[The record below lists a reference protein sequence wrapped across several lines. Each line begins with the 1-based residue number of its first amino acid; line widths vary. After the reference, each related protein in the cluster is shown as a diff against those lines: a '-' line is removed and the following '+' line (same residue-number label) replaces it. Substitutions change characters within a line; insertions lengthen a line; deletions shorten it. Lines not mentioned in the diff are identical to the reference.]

1 VGKKVS
7 EEIGIGGLLLLGLL
21 GGIIL
26 GGLLAIAAIPGAV
39 LWFFLH
45 PVTFWQKLGWLI
57 VSLIAF
63 IVVLG
68 LELLAFKKWTG

>member
-1 VGKKVS
+1 MS

-45 PVTFWQKLGWLI
+45 PVTFWEKLVWLI

-63 IVVLG
+63 IVVFG
-68 LELLAFKKWTG
+68 LELLALAEKVRG

>member
-1 VGKKVS
+1 VS
-7 EEIGIGGLLLLGLL
+7 KEIGIGGLLLLGLL

-26 GGLLAIAAIPGAV
+26 GGLLAIAAIPGVV

-45 PVTFWQKLGWLI
+45 PVTFWEKLGWLMA
-57 VSLIAF
+57 SLMAF

-68 LELLAFKKWTG
+68 LELLALAERAN

>member
-1 VGKKVS
+1 MP

-26 GGLLAIAAIPGAV
+26 GGLLAIAATPGVV

-45 PVTFWQKLGWLI
+45 PATFWEKFAWLA
-57 VSLIAF
+57 VSLIAYF
-63 IVVLG
+63 MLLG
-68 LELLAFKKWTG
+68 QVMLYLAKRALEEDD

>member
-1 VGKKVS
+1 MKEVS

-26 GGLLAIAAIPGAV
+26 GELLAIAAIPGAV

-45 PVTFWQKLGWLI
+45 PVTFWEKLGWLI
-57 VSLIAF
+57 VSLITF
-63 IVVLG
+63 IVVLV
-68 LELLAFKKWTG
+68 LELGVLTLAE

>member
-1 VGKKVS
+1 MP

-26 GGLLAIAAIPGAV
+26 GGLLAIAATPGVV

-45 PVTFWQKLGWLI
+45 PATFWEKLGWLM
-57 VSLIAF
+57 VSLMAF

-68 LELLAFKKWTG
+68 LELQVLAEKVRG

>member
-1 VGKKVS
+1 MP

-26 GGLLAIAAIPGAV
+26 GGLLAIAAIPGVV

-45 PVTFWQKLGWLI
+45 PVTFWEKLGWLI
-57 VSLIAF
+57 VSLMAF

-68 LELLAFKKWTG
+68 LELQVLAERANR